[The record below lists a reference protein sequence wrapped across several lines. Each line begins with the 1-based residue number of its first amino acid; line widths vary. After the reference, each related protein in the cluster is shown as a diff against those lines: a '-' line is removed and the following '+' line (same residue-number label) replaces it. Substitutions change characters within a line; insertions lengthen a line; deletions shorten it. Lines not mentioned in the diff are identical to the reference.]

1 MIRALYRPG
10 ARTAMHK
17 SRPQPLREQS
27 GFTLIE
33 IMVVVV
39 IIGILASLVAP
50 SVMRRIDE
58 ANVVKA
64 KQDIRA
70 YETALSLYR
79 MDNFRYPTTDQGLKA
94 LVEKPADPN
103 VRNWKEGGY
112 IQSMRKDPWGN
123 EYVFL
128 SPGTRG
134 EYDIYTLGADG
145 QPGGEGND
153 ADIGNWN
160 IE

>member
-70 YETALSLYR
+70 YETSLSLYR
-79 MDNFRYPTTDQGLKA
+79 MDNCRYPSTHQGLKA
-94 LVEKPADPN
+94 
-103 VRNWKEGGY
+103 
-112 IQSMRKDPWGN
+112 
-123 EYVFL
+123 
-128 SPGTRG
+128 RG
-134 EYDIYTLGADG
+134 E
-145 QPGGEGND
+145 
-153 ADIGNWN
+153 
-160 IE
+160 

>member
-1 MIRALYRPG
+1 M
-10 ARTAMHK
+10 RTRTSMPAASHA
-17 SRPQPLREQS
+17 

-50 SVMRRIDE
+50 TVMRRIDD

-64 KQDIRA
+64 KHDIQA
-70 YETALSLYR
+70 YATALSLYR
-79 MDNFRYPTTDQGLKA
+79 MDNFRYPTTDQGLKS
-94 LVEKPADPN
+94 LIEKPADPN

-112 IQSMRKDPWGN
+112 IQGLRKDPWGN
-123 EYVFL
+123 DYVFL

-134 EYDIYTLGADG
+134 EYDIYSLGADG

-160 IE
+160 LE

>member
-79 MDNFRYPTTDQGLKA
+79 MDHCRYPTTDQGLKA
-94 LVEKPADPN
+94 LVEIPADPN
-103 VRNWKEGGY
+103 LRKWKEGGD

-123 EYVFL
+123 DYVFL